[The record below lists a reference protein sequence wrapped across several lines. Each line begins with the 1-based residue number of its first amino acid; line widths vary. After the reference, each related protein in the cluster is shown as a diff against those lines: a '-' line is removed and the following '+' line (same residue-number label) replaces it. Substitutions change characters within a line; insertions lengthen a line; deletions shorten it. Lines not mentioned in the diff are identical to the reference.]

1 MRLKCPNN
9 TANTKFMKFPTVS
22 QKRGNAPPLRYA
34 TIKDEIDIISVTHQ
48 RRLKSHPNELVIK
61 YRKRSYS

>member
-1 MRLKCPNN
+1 
-9 TANTKFMKFPTVS
+9 MKFPTVS